1 MKTLN
6 LEQMEAIMGG
16 KHSLRA
22 HLACVALGLAA
33 ELAGPLVVI
42 VTMTACYALSE

>member
-6 LEQMEAIMGG
+6 FGQMESIMGG

-22 HLACVALGLAA
+22 HLACVALGLVA
-33 ELAGPLVVI
+33 ELAGPLAVI
-42 VTMTACYALSE
+42 ATMTACYALSE